1 MGSEFNNETSVMPAP
16 AVNRG
21 RLLNGNPPGDPSKS
35 PRCGAKSKRT
45 GLPCRAAGIKKSP
58 GVYGRCR
65 VHGGRS
71 TGPKTPEG
79 KKAASHQKHGKY
91 SRAEIKRKRE
101 WRLRIQR
108 FRLELAALERDVNRM
123 LRARR
128 AEQKHVDNAPASI
141 SPTIVI
147 YHPM

>member
-1 MGSEFNNETSVMPAP
+1 MSSESNSETSVMPAP

-45 GLPCRAAGIKKSP
+45 GLPCRAAGIKKAP

-71 TGPKTPEG
+71 TGPKTAEG

-91 SRAEIKRKRE
+91 SREAIQRRRE
-101 WRLRIQR
+101 MRLKIQR
-108 FRLELAALERDVNRM
+108 FRLELAALERDLNRM

-128 AEQKHVDNAPASI
+128 ADQKRSDDAHTSNC
-141 SPTIVI
+141 PTIVLL
-147 YHPM
+147 HPM